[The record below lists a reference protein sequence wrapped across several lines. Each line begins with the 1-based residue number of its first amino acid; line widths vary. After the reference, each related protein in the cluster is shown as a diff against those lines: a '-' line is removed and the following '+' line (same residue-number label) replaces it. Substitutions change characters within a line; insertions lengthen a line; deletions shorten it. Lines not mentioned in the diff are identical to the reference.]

1 MIRKKYKTYPVSGI
15 SRHCLF
21 IIQMTRSAEIF
32 SFFKFILLS
41 IHITTYMD
49 FNFFV
54 RNISKIV
61 IIMILHDISWLV
73 LSDFCSL
80 RYTKCGEGKRWNEF
94 AKWHVE
100 WVCEMACGM
109 WLAEWHNYAECKIWK
124 LAQRNKL
131 NGKACAR
138 HCRAFLAPIW
148 VSNCFTGLRI

>member
-1 MIRKKYKTYPVSGI
+1 
-15 SRHCLF
+15 
-21 IIQMTRSAEIF
+21 MTRSAEIF

-94 AKWHVE
+94 AKWHV
-100 WVCEMACGM
+100 A

-124 LAQRNKL
+124 MAQRNIL
-131 NGKACAR
+131 NWKTCAR
-138 HCRAFLAPIW
+138 LCHALFGANLSEQLFCWSINYCICVYVIL
-148 VSNCFTGLRI
+148 N